1 MTGITWVT
9 PRCVYWQDNK
19 ISLWSIGNQ
28 GTSALEEGFEG
39 DPQLLSEQSHDGDV
53 LDLQVRHYKL
63 TYQSTIIMSFKK
75 RKVVWHVPIY
85 HLKSTNIN
93 FSLIT
98 QVNILYFNLCLL
110 VPSNKRMPA
119 LISIWNKCIYFNMD
133 QSHMS
138 DIWFRQSVIRL
149 KRRLSYLIRLAEW
162 IFIIY
167 CRAHITLL
175 LVHFCWFS
183 NLNFILNTN
192 LCTYN
197 SRAGF
202 TFFLFCNTIADF
214 I

>member
-1 MTGITWVT
+1 MSNPKVCLLTGQQDFPV
-9 PRCVYWQDNK
+9 VYWESRNFCSWGRIWRRSTAFIRAEPWWRCSGPSSK
-19 ISLWSIGNQ
+19 
-28 GTSALEEGFEG
+28 T
-39 DPQLLSEQSHDGDV
+39 
-53 LDLQVRHYKL
+53 LQTNLPVCNYHVF
-63 TYQSTIIMSFKK
+63 QK
-75 RKVVWHVPIY
+75 RKVVWNVPIY

-98 QVNILYFNLCLL
+98 LVNILYFNLCLL